1 MVKANHQAM
10 CRHLTEAVLMNRN
23 NVYKKGGLKHFR
35 KVIDKAR
42 MHATAAQ
49 RVAIARA
56 MEQFSDRKVPTTVLA
71 LARMIPY
78 ASRTPAV
85 MKRITRL
92 EKRFFKSGTSPDA
105 NASRQT
111 SLEKYFSATSPDA
124 NASRQN
130 RPWWEVLGVSADC
143 DALHVRKACRAKVLR
158 WIKETHPYK
167 GGQRERIQANEAFTE
182 IRDAYEKASFG
193 WLPRWDQDAA
203 ANDADS
209 DDLSV

>member
-1 MVKANHQAM
+1 MTA
-10 CRHLTEAVLMNRN
+10 
-23 NVYKKGGLKHFR
+23 KKYNKKTGLKHFR
-35 KVIDKAR
+35 KLIDKAR
-42 MHATAAQ
+42 MRATAAQ
-49 RVAIARA
+49 RVEIARA
-56 MEQFSDRKVPTTVLA
+56 MEGCDCPYSARKMPATVLA

-130 RPWWEVLGVSADC
+130 RPWWEVLGVSPDC
-143 DALHVRKACRAKVLR
+143 DDPHVRKACRAKVLR

-182 IRDAYEKASFG
+182 IRDAYEKAIFG

>member
-1 MVKANHQAM
+1 MTFNQRA
-10 CRHLTEAVLMNRN
+10 
-23 NVYKKGGLKHFR
+23 KKGGAEQFKKAVGR
-35 KVIDKAR
+35 AR

-78 ASRTPAV
+78 ASRRPAV
-85 MKRITRL
+85 MKRITGL
-92 EKRFFKSGTSPDA
+92 EKHFSKSGTSPDA

-130 RPWWEVLGVSADC
+130 RPWWEVLGVSPDC
-143 DALHVRKACRAKVLR
+143 DDPHVRKACRAKVLR
-158 WIKETHPYK
+158 WIKET
-167 GGQRERIQANEAFTE
+167 GGQRKSIQAIEAFTE
-182 IRDAYEKASFG
+182 IRVAYQKAMWSRRPQR
-193 WLPRWDQDAA
+193 WLSLWDQDAA

-209 DDLSV
+209 DDISV

>member
-1 MVKANHQAM
+1 
-10 CRHLTEAVLMNRN
+10 
-23 NVYKKGGLKHFR
+23 
-35 KVIDKAR
+35 
-42 MHATAAQ
+42 
-49 RVAIARA
+49 
-56 MEQFSDRKVPTTVLA
+56 
-71 LARMIPY
+71 
-78 ASRTPAV
+78 

-158 WIKETHPYK
+158 WIKET
-167 GGQRERIQANEAFTE
+167 GGQRKSIQAIEAFTE
-182 IRDAYEKASFG
+182 IRVAYQKAMWSRRPQR
-193 WLPRWDQDAA
+193 WLSLWDQDAA

-209 DDLSV
+209 DDLSLYSLMQ

>member
-1 MVKANHQAM
+1 
-10 CRHLTEAVLMNRN
+10 MNRN

-130 RPWWEVLGVSADC
+130 RPWWEVLGVSPDC
-143 DALHVRKACRAKVLR
+143 DDPHVRKACRAKVLR
-158 WIKETHPYK
+158 WIKET
-167 GGQRERIQANEAFTE
+167 GGQRKSIQAIEAFTE
-182 IRDAYEKASFG
+182 IRVAYQKAMWSRRPQR
-193 WLPRWDQDAA
+193 WLSLWDQDAA

-209 DDLSV
+209 DDLSLYSLMQ

>member
-1 MVKANHQAM
+1 
-10 CRHLTEAVLMNRN
+10 MNRN

-130 RPWWEVLGVSADC
+130 RPWWEVLGVSPDC
-143 DALHVRKACRAKVLR
+143 DDPHVRKACRAKVLR
-158 WIKETHPYK
+158 WIKET
-167 GGQRERIQANEAFTE
+167 GGQRKSIQAIEAFTE
-182 IRDAYEKASFG
+182 IRVAYQKAMWSRRPQR
-193 WLPRWDQDAA
+193 WLSLWDQDAA

-209 DDLSV
+209 DDLCLYSLMQ